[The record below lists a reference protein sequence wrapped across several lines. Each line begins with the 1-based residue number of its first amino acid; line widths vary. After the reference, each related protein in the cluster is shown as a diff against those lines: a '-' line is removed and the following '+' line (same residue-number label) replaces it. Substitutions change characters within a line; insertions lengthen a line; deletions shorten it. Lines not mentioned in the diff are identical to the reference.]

1 MRHPLVLPLALLLSL
16 HAVAAPAA
24 LAPAPAVPPLR
35 LPEPVSRTLANGLRV
50 VVFPAS
56 SAPIVQAQLLV
67 PAGSA
72 EEPDSLPGLA
82 ALVARII
89 QSGSSSRSA
98 EQLASDLAT
107 IGATFG
113 VGVQRD
119 YALAACGSRSSAFG
133 AALEIMADV
142 VVSPRVGEESFENAR
157 RGLLQQIRSR
167 GQSEARIAD
176 DRVWSAAFGPHP
188 YAHPETGDFE
198 GLTAA
203 QLDHVRAFVR
213 DRWRPDRSVLAIAGD
228 ITPDRAFAAAED
240 VFGRWAGRVAT
251 DRSRPAPATGAG
263 VQLLDLAGS
272 PRAEVRVAVRGPGRA
287 TPELPAWMAAAA
299 ALEDRIAG
307 TGAAVSFSPLRDASL
322 LVLSESAPADS
333 ARAVAIRLLG
343 ALRALAAAPPTGE
356 AAAAARRRVAQSLPL
371 SLETIGARLSRW
383 QADDFSGQRAD
394 AMPRLLESLASPSL
408 DVAAVARAF
417 AASPT
422 VFAAGPGEKLR
433 PLLASLGRIED
444 VPISVRRSSRPDSLA
459 APTEDELRAGQAAIA
474 AVVAA
479 HGGAARLAAAK
490 AVVQEGE
497 MGIESRGQKVE
508 GQYSVVR
515 VEPMRFSQSTK
526 VLLFEVR
533 QVLDG
538 DEGWTLSLGDSASL
552 SPADSGEVRSMR
564 AAFHSDFL
572 HLLRAASAAGAGAA
586 LRGRETVAGVECD
599 LLDFTGYGG
608 QRLRFVINRATRKVV
623 AVDGGL
629 GAGVVWHERRLFSE
643 WKTVLGLVLP
653 AFEERYVDGQRVN
666 YLRSRLITV
675 NPKLDENLFR
685 RPTVVGGMVI
695 PPR

>member
-24 LAPAPAVPPLR
+24 PAPAPEAPPLR
-35 LPEPVSRTLANGLRV
+35 LPEPVSRTLPNGLRV
-50 VVFPAS
+50 VVFPSS

-98 EQLASDLAT
+98 EQLAVDLAT
-107 IGATFG
+107 TGVTFG
-113 VGVQRD
+113 VNAQRD
-119 YALAACGSRSSAFG
+119 YALAACGSRSSAFE
-133 AALEIMADV
+133 AALEILADV

-157 RGLLQQIRSR
+157 RALLQQLRSR

-176 DRVWSAAFGPHP
+176 DRVWGAAFGPHP
-188 YAHPETGDFE
+188 YAHPEAGDFE
-198 GLTAA
+198 GVRVAELG
-203 QLDHVRAFVR
+203 HVRAFVR
-213 DRWRPDRSVLAIAGD
+213 DRWRPDRSVLAISGGV
-228 ITPDRAFAAAED
+228 TPERAFAAAED
-240 VFGRWAGRVAT
+240 AFGRWAGRVAA
-251 DRSRPAPATGAG
+251 DRPRPAPAPVAG

-287 TPELPAWMAAAA
+287 APELPAWLTAVA
-299 ALEDRIAG
+299 ALEDRFAG
-307 TGAAVSFSPLRDASL
+307 TAAAVSFSPLRDASL

-333 ARAVAIRLLG
+333 ARVVANRLLG
-343 ALRALAAAPPTGE
+343 ALRAFAATPPEGE
-356 AAAAARRRVAQSLPL
+356 AAAAASRRVAQALPL
-371 SLETIGARLSRW
+371 TLETIGARLSRW
-383 QADDFSGQRAD
+383 QADDFSGQPSGAVT
-394 AMPRLLESLASPSL
+394 RLLESLASPSL
-408 DVAAVARAF
+408 DVAAASRSL

-422 VFAAGPGEKLR
+422 VFVAGPGGTLR
-433 PLLASLGRIED
+433 PLLAPLGEVEN

-459 APTEDELRAGQAAIA
+459 APTEDELRAGQAAVA
-474 AVVAA
+474 AVLAA

-490 AVVQEGE
+490 AVAQEGE
-497 MGIESRGQKVE
+497 MGIEGRGQKVE
-508 GQYSVVR
+508 GQFSSVR

-526 VLLFEVR
+526 MLLFEVR

-552 SPADSGEVRSMR
+552 SPADSDEVRSMR
-564 AAFHSDFL
+564 AAFHNDFL
-572 HLLRAASAAGAGAA
+572 HLLRAASAVEARAA
-586 LRGRETVAGVECD
+586 LRGRETVAGADCD

-608 QRLRFVINRATRKVV
+608 QRIRFAVDRSTRRVV
-623 AVDGGL
+623 AADAGL
-629 GAGVVWHERRLFSE
+629 GAEVVWHERRLFSE

-653 AFEERYVDGQRVN
+653 AFEERYVDGQRVS
-666 YLRSRLITV
+666 YLRSRVITV

-685 RPTVVGGMVI
+685 RPTVAGGMVI